1 MAVTLKD
8 IAKDLGVS
16 VVTVSKALRNKGSM
30 SAETRARVM
39 RRAQELNYQPNWLA
53 RSLVTRRTNL
63 IGLVVPSLGHPF
75 FGDVARALARRIKS
89 EGYHLVIAFCDEDP
103 TVEEQEIEL
112 LLARQVDGLVVA
124 SCMTAD
130 RGAFFEAI
138 EARKVPLVLVD
149 RYFPGL
155 DANYVGSNDEEIGI
169 LATEHL
175 IECGCRRIAHIK
187 GPETS
192 TGIERLQGYRK
203 ALAAH
208 GLEFLDNYVVVGK
221 SGDAQPQDSGYEAM
235 AKLMSMRPLPDGVF
249 CYNDATATGV
259 MKAITDA
266 GLRIPCDIAVV
277 GAGNMRYFDL
287 LAVPLTTIDQ
297 KSEVIGERAGE
308 LVLRLLRT
316 RRSGHKKTVIIK
328 PTLVVRSS
336 SARTGRRASDGVNAL
351 NLTSVAQL

>member
-16 VVTVSKALRNKGSM
+16 VVTVSKALRDKGSI
-30 SAETRARVM
+30 SAETRARVVL
-39 RRAQELNYQPNWLA
+39 RAQELNYQPNWLA
-53 RSLVTRRTNL
+53 QSLVTRRTNM

-75 FGDVARALARRIKS
+75 FADVARALARRIKS
-89 EGYHLVIAFCDEDP
+89 DGYQLVIAFCDEDP
-103 TVEEQEIEL
+103 VLEEEEIEL
-112 LLARQVDGLVVA
+112 LLARRIDGLVVA
-124 SCMTAD
+124 SCMPAD

-155 DANYVGSNDEEIGI
+155 DANFVGSNDEGIGI

-175 IECGCRRIAHIK
+175 IKCGCRRIAHVS
-187 GPETS
+187 GPRTS
-192 TGIERLQGYRK
+192 TGIERLRGYRK

-208 GLEFLDNYVVVGK
+208 GLEFLDDYVVGGK
-221 SGDAQPQDSGYEAM
+221 SGDALPQDSGYEAM
-235 AKLMSMRPLPDGVF
+235 AQLLSVQPMPDGVF
-249 CYNDATATGV
+249 CYNDATATGA

-266 GLRIPCDIAVV
+266 GLRIPWDIAVV

-297 KSEVIGERAGE
+297 KSATIGERAGD
-308 LVLRLLRT
+308 LILKLLRSK
-316 RRSGHKKTVIIK
+316 RKGRKKTLIIK
-328 PTLVVRSS
+328 PTLLVRGSS
-336 SARTGRRASDGVNAL
+336 SASRRPGV
-351 NLTSVAQL
+351 

>member
-16 VVTVSKALRNKGSM
+16 VVTVSKALRNQGSI
-30 SAETRARVM
+30 SAQTRARVA

-53 RSLVTRRTNL
+53 QSLVTRRTNM

-75 FGDVARALARRIKS
+75 FGDVARALALRIRS
-89 EGYHLVIAFCDEDP
+89 EGYQLVITFCDEDP
-103 TVEEQEIEL
+103 AVEEEEIEL
-112 LLARQVDGLVVA
+112 LLARRMDGLVVA
-124 SCMTAD
+124 SCMPAD
-130 RGAFFEAI
+130 RGAFFEAL

-155 DANYVGSNDEEIGI
+155 DANYVGSDDEGIGV

-175 IECGCRRIAHIK
+175 IKCGCHRIAHVR
-187 GPETS
+187 GPKTS

-208 GLEFLDNYVVVGK
+208 GLEFLDNYVVAGN
-221 SGDAQPQDSGYEAM
+221 SGDARPQDSGYEAM
-235 AKLMSMRPLPDGVF
+235 AQLLSVQPLPDGVF
-249 CYNDATATGV
+249 CYNDAAATGA

-297 KSEVIGERAGE
+297 RSALMGERAGD
-308 LVLRLLRT
+308 LILRLLKSK
-316 RRSGHKKTVIIK
+316 RRSRKKTVIIK
-328 PTLVVRSS
+328 PALLVRGS
-336 SARTGRRASDGVNAL
+336 SANRSPGF
-351 NLTSVAQL
+351 